1 MDAKTD
7 SPSLLRQRAFQILE
21 HGRRREPASRVVD
34 WVLIGLVLGNVA
46 AAVAQT
52 VPDIAAR
59 HGAILQLFD
68 RLSGSRARDAR
79 RSSSRPPRRFA
90 AGTSRCSNGSNG
102 SGPAT
107 PRSGP

>member
-34 WVLIGLVLGNVA
+34 WVLVVLVLGNVV

-59 HGAILQLFD
+59 HGASLQLFD
-68 RLSGSRARDAR
+68 RLSVLVFAIEYVARIWTAPEHPLLRQLSPLVRACALR
-79 RSSSRPPRRFA
+79 PRR
-90 AGTSRCSNGSNG
+90 
-102 SGPAT
+102 
-107 PRSGP
+107 